1 MLKGRWLLKLLFA
14 LLRKPS
20 LRFASTKQI
29 FILAKNRW
37 QLTPPFLPFPRNDFL
52 EFRIITYQG
61 EAEKLPDVDVV
72 ITWLTWVADV
82 EKSKI

>member
-1 MLKGRWLLKLLFA
+1 MLKVKWLLKLLFA

-20 LRFASTKQI
+20 LWLTSIRQI
-29 FILAKNRW
+29 FILAKSRW
-37 QLTPPFLPFPRNDFL
+37 PLIPPFLPFPSNDFL

-61 EAEKLPDVDVV
+61 ESEKLPEVDVV
-72 ITWLTWVADV
+72 ITWLTWVADL

>member
-1 MLKGRWLLKLLFA
+1 MLLCA

-20 LRFASTKQI
+20 LWFTSIKQI

-37 QLTPPFLPFPRNDFL
+37 QLTPPFLPFPSSDFL

-72 ITWLTWVADV
+72 IRWLTWVADL

>member
-1 MLKGRWLLKLLFA
+1 MLLFA

-20 LRFASTKQI
+20 LWFASIKQI

-37 QLTPPFLPFPRNDFL
+37 QVTPPFLPFPSSDFL

-72 ITWLTWVADV
+72 IRWLTWVADL

>member
-1 MLKGRWLLKLLFA
+1 MLLFA

-20 LRFASTKQI
+20 LWFTSIKQI

-37 QLTPPFLPFPRNDFL
+37 QLTPPFLPFPSSDFL

-61 EAEKLPDVDVV
+61 EAEKLPEVDVE
-72 ITWLTWVADV
+72 IRRLTWVADL

>member
-1 MLKGRWLLKLLFA
+1 MLKGKWLLKLLFV

-20 LRFASTKQI
+20 LWLPSVKQI

-37 QLTPPFLPFPRNDFL
+37 PLTPPFLPFPSDDFL

-61 EAEKLPDVDVV
+61 QTEKLPDVDVV
-72 ITWLTWVADV
+72 ITWLTWVADL
-82 EKSKI
+82 SLIHI

>member
-1 MLKGRWLLKLLFA
+1 MLKVKWLLKLLFA

-20 LRFASTKQI
+20 LWLTSIRQI
-29 FILAKNRW
+29 FILAKSRW
-37 QLTPPFLPFPRNDFL
+37 PLIPPFLPFPSNDFL

-61 EAEKLPDVDVV
+61 ESGKLPQTDVV
-72 ITWLTWVADV
+72 ITWLTWVADL

>member
-1 MLKGRWLLKLLFA
+1 MLKGKWLLELFFA
-14 LLRKPS
+14 LLWKPS
-20 LRFASTKQI
+20 LWLTGVKQI

-37 QLTPPFLPFPRNDFL
+37 SVTPPFLPFPSEDFL

-61 EAEKLPDVDVV
+61 ESEKLPDVDVV
-72 ITWLTWVADV
+72 ITWLVWVADL

>member
-1 MLKGRWLLKLLFA
+1 MLLFA

-20 LRFASTKQI
+20 LWFTSIKQI

-37 QLTPPFLPFPRNDFL
+37 QLTPPFLPFPSSDFL

-72 ITWLTWVADV
+72 IRWLTWVADL

>member
-1 MLKGRWLLKLLFA
+1 MLKGRWLFTLLFA

-20 LRFASTKQI
+20 LWFTSIKQI

-37 QLTPPFLPFPRNDFL
+37 QLTPPFLPFPSSDFL

-72 ITWLTWVADV
+72 IRWLTWVADL

>member
-1 MLKGRWLLKLLFA
+1 MLKGRWLFTLLFA

-20 LRFASTKQI
+20 LWSTSIKQI

-37 QLTPPFLPFPRNDFL
+37 QLTPPFLPFPSSDFL

-72 ITWLTWVADV
+72 IRWLTWVADL

>member
-1 MLKGRWLLKLLFA
+1 MLKGRWLFTLLFA
-14 LLRKPS
+14 LLRIPS
-20 LRFASTKQI
+20 LWSTSIKQV
-29 FILAKNRW
+29 FILAKNGW
-37 QLTPPFLPFPRNDFL
+37 QATPPFLPFPSSDFL

-72 ITWLTWVADV
+72 IRWLTWVADL

>member
-1 MLKGRWLLKLLFA
+1 MLLFA

-20 LRFASTKQI
+20 LWFTSIKQI

-37 QLTPPFLPFPRNDFL
+37 QLTPPFLPFPSSDFL

-61 EAEKLPDVDVV
+61 EAEKLPEVDVV
-72 ITWLTWVADV
+72 IRWLTWVADL

>member
-1 MLKGRWLLKLLFA
+1 MLKGRWLFTLLFA

-20 LRFASTKQI
+20 LWFTSIKQI

-37 QLTPPFLPFPRNDFL
+37 QLTPPFLPFPSSDFL

-61 EAEKLPDVDVV
+61 EAEKLPDVDV
-72 ITWLTWVADV
+72 A
-82 EKSKI
+82 SYF

>member
-1 MLKGRWLLKLLFA
+1 VLKGKWLLKLLFA
-14 LLRKPS
+14 LIRKPS
-20 LRFASTKQI
+20 LWFPSAKQI

-37 QLTPPFLPFPRNDFL
+37 QLTPPFLPFPSNDFL

-61 EAEKLPDVDVV
+61 QAEKLPDVDVV
-72 ITWLTWVADV
+72 ITWLTWVADL